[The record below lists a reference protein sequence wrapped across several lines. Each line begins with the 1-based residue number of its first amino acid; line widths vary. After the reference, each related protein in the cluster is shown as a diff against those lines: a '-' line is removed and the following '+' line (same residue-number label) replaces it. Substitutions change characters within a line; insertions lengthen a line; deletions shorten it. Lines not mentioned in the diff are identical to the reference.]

1 MLVSILP
8 LLLAGCQLAT
18 DSPTKPDGAEENK
31 KTNLPPVPTPTV
43 EDLAVDRRQLLLAV
57 NEAASAAALGIDDG
71 SQQSSLM
78 GRQFILRIP
87 IGCDGESDATTGFI
101 YDEDNQRLTLKAV
114 PELTLADVD
123 KVRPVPEE
131 VPAPAPSAEE
141 QSADDSA
148 AIGGADAN
156 SSAVSAPTLTKI
168 EAVNGFWISRPWI
181 LAESCP
187 IETEFVGSTTED
199 ASSEGPKADDKYGVS
214 SEDEPTSNGIDE
226 TPNVAIAHFF
236 TARDPRVGRRDGSA
250 YRITKRVTEDERP
263 DPKSLRLVLRGRLGQ
278 MPDGKTIQCSK
289 GTAKERPRC
298 IISASF
304 DRVSFENANGSIVY
318 AQWGG
323 G

>member
-1 MLVSILP
+1 M
-8 LLLAGCQLAT
+8 LAGCQLAT
-18 DSPTKPDGAEENK
+18 DGPAKTDDADDKTK
-31 KTNLPPVPTPTV
+31 TSLPSVPTPTV

-57 NEAASAAALGIDDG
+57 NEATSAAALGIDDSG
-71 SQQSSLM
+71 QQSSLM

-87 IGCDGESDATTGFI
+87 IGCDGESDAATGFI

-114 PELTLADVD
+114 PELTLADVE
-123 KVRPVPEE
+123 KVRPVTEE
-131 VPAPAPSAEE
+131 APVPVPSAEK
-141 QSADDSA
+141 QSPDGSA
-148 AIGGADAN
+148 TTEPVAAKSNIAA
-156 SSAVSAPTLTKI
+156 APTLTKI
-168 EAVNGFWISRPWI
+168 EAVNGFWISRPWV
-181 LAESCP
+181 LADSCP
-187 IETEFVGSTTED
+187 IETAFVGSTAENAETE
-199 ASSEGPKADDKYGVS
+199 GTQADDKDGLPA
-214 SEDEPTSNGIDE
+214 DTEPKSNELDE
-226 TPNVAIAHFF
+226 TPSVAIAHFF

-298 IISASF
+298 VISASF